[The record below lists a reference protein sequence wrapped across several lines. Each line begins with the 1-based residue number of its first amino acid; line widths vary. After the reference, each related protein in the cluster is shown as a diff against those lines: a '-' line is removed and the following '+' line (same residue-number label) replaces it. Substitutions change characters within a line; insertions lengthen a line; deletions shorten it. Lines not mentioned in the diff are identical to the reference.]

1 MASSSL
7 RAARAVSLKLSPEPD
22 EELILSF
29 LDKSVLI
36 VVWTIA
42 IIYSVMSPSI
52 IRYIR
57 NSLRS
62 DDDRIRTCH
71 FHRDADSHYFC
82 DLREDWSSE
91 AGEMRD
97 IQGKL

>member
-7 RAARAVSLKLSPEPD
+7 RGARAISLKISPEPD

-52 IRYIR
+52 IRFIR
-57 NSLRS
+57 NLRQ
-62 DDDRIRTCH
+62 RMIVNQNN
-71 FHRDADSHYFC
+71 FLYRDADSHYYC
-82 DLREDWSSE
+82 DLREDWSSKT
-91 AGEMRD
+91 GEM
-97 IQGKL
+97 K

>member
-7 RAARAVSLKLSPEPD
+7 RGARAISLKISPEPD

-52 IRYIR
+52 IRFIR
-57 NSLRS
+57 NLRQ
-62 DDDRIRTCH
+62 RMIVNQNLLY
-71 FHRDADSHYFC
+71 RDADSHYYC
-82 DLREDWSSE
+82 DLREDWSSKT
-91 AGEMRD
+91 GEM
-97 IQGKL
+97 K

>member
-1 MASSSL
+1 MSVASSSL
-7 RAARAVSLKLSPEPD
+7 RAARAVSIKLSPEPD

-62 DDDRIRTCH
+62 DDDRQLVTSIETPTLTTSATC
-71 FHRDADSHYFC
+71 
-82 DLREDWSSE
+82 
-91 AGEMRD
+91 
-97 IQGKL
+97 GKTGAARQVR